1 MGDYPETEEQID
13 PDFTNPGKQIITLEK
28 GASTFSLSQSLSMI
42 RGGHLD
48 MTIIGAMEVD
58 KDANIASWIV
68 PGKMMKGMGGSMD
81 LTSCGSKIIVAMQHK
96 DNKGRSKV
104 LEKCSLPLT

>member
-1 MGDYPETEEQID
+1 
-13 PDFTNPGKQIITLEK
+13 
-28 GASTFSLSQSLSMI
+28 
-42 RGGHLD
+42 
-48 MTIIGAMEVD
+48 
-58 KDANIASWIV
+58 
-68 PGKMMKGMGGSMD
+68 MMKGMGGSMD